1 MKNILVP
8 IVINKGELTPHS
20 YTEESITLNDYFKTS
35 SIFQKYCGENSELA
49 FNGYSAYV
57 FDPLSLRDNN
67 IEYLTNNNKNII
79 LNTANNK
86 YKFKVEITQNS
97 CTYKLENVENAE
109 EANELLFDT
118 NIDELFIILD
128 MDVPDDFVI
137 NVKGIFD
144 LKTDFGI
151 ENISFDKTFSD
162 NFITLNDIVTE
173 NIGSIS
179 LNKIQDYVTKYNSEN
194 NSDPDKML
202 YFDNK
207 SFIPV
212 NFSRMTTTEC
222 KYSIMDIPVFCITTE
237 DELKLYP
244 DFEYIPDEIV
254 QRTFTIHMNNGTNET
269 FKVLISE
276 YKINPN
282 DDIIYTR
289 ILDAIEPSLKKRVS
303 EDVHYEYELLGI
315 STSPDGEIINTADY
329 KFSEDDDIYFIWNK
343 IEVIGSNDTN
353 SSPVDLDYIPAGKL
367 QSINDCLFVTPK
379 NSTVVDKIEFCN
391 NYYYLLCKNNHI
403 YKIDKNFNIVND
415 LNLSAYNKDVE
426 KNDIFVS
433 GNVLIIKAGKYILTD
448 NETVKNNSSV
458 NENTLVISNGETE
471 QKINTKSIVKIN
483 VR

>member
-35 SIFQKYCGENSELA
+35 GVFQKYCDENSELV

-57 FDPLSLRDNN
+57 FDPLSLRYND

-79 LNTANNK
+79 LNTSKNK
-86 YKFKVEITQNS
+86 YKFKVDITESS
-97 CTYKLENVENAE
+97 CTFKLESVENSDE
-109 EANELLFDT
+109 SNELLFDT
-118 NIDELFIILD
+118 DIDELFVILD
-128 MDVPDDFVI
+128 MNVPDDFII

-151 ENISFDKTFSD
+151 ENISFDKTYSN

-173 NIGSIS
+173 NIESIS

-222 KYSIMDIPVFCITTE
+222 KYSIMDIPVFGITTE

-343 IEVIGSNDTN
+343 VEVIGNDTN

-379 NSTVVDKIEFCN
+379 DGTIVDKIEFCN

-403 YKIDKNFNIVND
+403 YKLDRNFNIVND

-458 NENTLVISNGETE
+458 NENTLVISDRETE

-483 VR
+483 MR

>member
-35 SIFQKYCGENSELA
+35 SVFQKYCGKDSELA

-57 FDPLSLRDNN
+57 FDPLSLHDNN

-79 LNTANNK
+79 LNISNNK
-86 YKFKVEITQNS
+86 YKFKVDITES
-97 CTYKLENVENAE
+97 LCTYKLESVENSDE
-109 EANELLFDT
+109 SNELLFDT
-118 NIDELFIILD
+118 NVDELFIILD
-128 MDVPDDFVI
+128 MNVPDDFII

-151 ENISFDKTFSD
+151 KNISFDKTFSD

-179 LNKIQDYVTKYNSEN
+179 LDKIQNYVTKYNSEN
-194 NSDPDKML
+194 NTDPDKML

-212 NFSRMTTTEC
+212 GFSRMTTTEC
-222 KYSIMDIPVFCITTE
+222 KYSIMDIPVFGITTE

-244 DFEYIPDEIV
+244 DFEYIPDELV

-269 FKVLISE
+269 FKVSISE

-315 STSPDGEIINTADY
+315 STSPDGDIINTADY

-343 IEVIGSNDTN
+343 VEVIGSNDTN

-379 NSTVVDKIEFCN
+379 NGTVVDKIEFCN

-403 YKIDKNFNIVND
+403 YKLDKNFNIVND

-471 QKINTKSIVKIN
+471 QKINTKAIVKIN

>member
-35 SIFQKYCGENSELA
+35 SVFQKYCGENSELV

-57 FDPLSLRDNN
+57 FDPLSLRDND

-79 LNTANNK
+79 LNTSKNK
-86 YKFKVEITQNS
+86 YKFKVDITESS
-97 CTYKLENVENAE
+97 CTFKLESVENSDE
-109 EANELLFDT
+109 SNELLFDT
-118 NIDELFIILD
+118 DIDELFVILD
-128 MDVPDDFVI
+128 MNVPDDFII

-151 ENISFDKTFSD
+151 ENISFDKTYSN

-173 NIGSIS
+173 NIESIS

-222 KYSIMDIPVFCITTE
+222 KYSIMDIPVFGITTE

-343 IEVIGSNDTN
+343 VEVIGNDTN

-379 NSTVVDKIEFCN
+379 NGTIVDKIEFCN

-403 YKIDKNFNIVND
+403 YKLDRNFNIVND

-458 NENTLVISNGETE
+458 NENTLVISDRETE

>member
-35 SIFQKYCGENSELA
+35 GIFQKYCGENSELA

-57 FDPLSLRDNN
+57 FDPLSLRNNN

-79 LNTANNK
+79 LNTSKNK
-86 YKFKVEITQNS
+86 YKFKVDITESS
-97 CTYKLENVENAE
+97 CIFKLESVENSDE
-109 EANELLFDT
+109 SNELLFDT
-118 NIDELFIILD
+118 DIDELFVILD
-128 MDVPDDFVI
+128 MNVPDNFII
-137 NVKGIFD
+137 NIKGIFD

-151 ENISFDKTFSD
+151 ENISFDKTYSN

-173 NIGSIS
+173 NIESIS

-212 NFSRMTTTEC
+212 NFSRMSTTER
-222 KYSIMDIPVFCITTE
+222 KYSIMDIPVFGITTE

-343 IEVIGSNDTN
+343 VEVIGNDTN

-379 NSTVVDKIEFCN
+379 DGTVVDKIEFCN

-403 YKIDKNFNIVND
+403 YKLDRNFNIVND

-458 NENTLVISNGETE
+458 NENTLVISDGETE

>member
-35 SIFQKYCGENSELA
+35 CIFQKYCGENSELA

-57 FDPLSLRDNN
+57 FDPLDLHDKT
-67 IEYLTNNNKNII
+67 IEYLTSTNKNII
-79 LNTANNK
+79 LNISNNK
-86 YKFKVEITQNS
+86 YKFKVDITESS
-97 CTYKLENVENAE
+97 CTYKLESVENSDE
-109 EANELLFDT
+109 TNELLFDT
-118 NIDELFIILD
+118 NVDELFVILD
-128 MDVPDDFVI
+128 MNVPDDFII

-144 LKTDFGI
+144 LKRDFGI
-151 ENISFDKTFSD
+151 EDISFDKTFSD

-194 NSDPDKML
+194 NTDPDKML

-207 SFIPV
+207 SFIPI

-222 KYSIMDIPVFCITTE
+222 KYSIMDIPVFGITTE
-237 DELKLYP
+237 DWLELYP
-244 DFEYIPDEIV
+244 NFEYIQDELV

-269 FKVLISE
+269 FKVSISE

-282 DDIIYTR
+282 DDIIYTT
-289 ILDAIEPSLKKRVS
+289 ILDSIEPSLKKRVS

-343 IEVIGSNDTN
+343 VEVIGDDTN
-353 SSPVDLDYIPAGKL
+353 SSPIDLDYIPAGKL

-379 NSTVVDKIEFCN
+379 DGTVVDKIEFCN
-391 NYYYLLCKNNHI
+391 NFYYLLCKNNHI
-403 YKIDKNFNIVND
+403 YKLDKNFNIVND

-458 NENTLVISNGETE
+458 NENTLVISDGETE

>member
-35 SIFQKYCGENSELA
+35 GIFQKYCGENSELA

-79 LNTANNK
+79 LNTSKNK
-86 YKFKVEITQNS
+86 YKFKVYITESS
-97 CTYKLENVENAE
+97 CVYKLESVENSDE
-109 EANELLFDT
+109 SNELLFDT
-118 NIDELFIILD
+118 DTDELFVILD
-128 MDVPDDFVI
+128 MNVPDDFII
-137 NVKGIFD
+137 NVNGIFD

-151 ENISFDKTFSD
+151 ENISFNKTFSD

-212 NFSRMTTTEC
+212 NFSRMATTEC
-222 KYSIMDIPVFCITTE
+222 KYSIMDIPVFGITTE

-244 DFEYIPDEIV
+244 NFEYIPDEIV

-269 FKVLISE
+269 FKILISE

-343 IEVIGSNDTN
+343 VEVIGDDTN

-379 NSTVVDKIEFCN
+379 NGTVVDKIEFCN

-403 YKIDKNFNIVND
+403 YKLDKNFNIVND

-471 QKINTKSIVKIN
+471 QKINTKAIVKIN

>member
-1 MKNILVP
+1 MN
-8 IVINKGELTPHS
+8 
-20 YTEESITLNDYFKTS
+20 
-35 SIFQKYCGENSELA
+35 
-49 FNGYSAYV
+49 
-57 FDPLSLRDNN
+57 
-67 IEYLTNNNKNII
+67 
-79 LNTANNK
+79 
-86 YKFKVEITQNS
+86 
-97 CTYKLENVENAE
+97 
-109 EANELLFDT
+109 
-118 NIDELFIILD
+118 
-128 MDVPDDFVI
+128 VPDDFII
-137 NVKGIFD
+137 NVNGIFD

-151 ENISFDKTFSD
+151 ENISFNKTFSD

-179 LNKIQDYVTKYNSEN
+179 LDKIQDYVTKYNSEN

-212 NFSRMTTTEC
+212 NFSRMATTEC
-222 KYSIMDIPVFCITTE
+222 KYSIMDIPVFGITTE

-343 IEVIGSNDTN
+343 VEVIGDDTN

-379 NSTVVDKIEFCN
+379 DGTVVDKIEFCN

-403 YKIDKNFNIVND
+403 YKLDKNFNIVND

-471 QKINTKSIVKIN
+471 QKINTKAIVKIN

>member
-86 YKFKVEITQNS
+86 YKFKVDITESS
-97 CTYKLENVENAE
+97 CTYKLESVENSDE
-109 EANELLFDT
+109 SNELLFDT

-222 KYSIMDIPVFCITTE
+222 KYSIMDIPVFGITTE

-303 EDVHYEYELLGI
+303 EDVHYE
-315 STSPDGEIINTADY
+315 
-329 KFSEDDDIYFIWNK
+329 
-343 IEVIGSNDTN
+343 
-353 SSPVDLDYIPAGKL
+353 
-367 QSINDCLFVTPK
+367 
-379 NSTVVDKIEFCN
+379 
-391 NYYYLLCKNNHI
+391 
-403 YKIDKNFNIVND
+403 
-415 LNLSAYNKDVE
+415 
-426 KNDIFVS
+426 
-433 GNVLIIKAGKYILTD
+433 
-448 NETVKNNSSV
+448 
-458 NENTLVISNGETE
+458 
-471 QKINTKSIVKIN
+471 
-483 VR
+483 

>member
-8 IVINKGELTPHS
+8 IVFNKGELTPHS

-35 SIFQKYCGENSELA
+35 GVFQKYCGENSELV

-57 FDPLSLRDNN
+57 FDPLSLRYND

-79 LNTANNK
+79 LNTSKNK
-86 YKFKVEITQNS
+86 YKFKVDITESS
-97 CTYKLENVENAE
+97 CTFKLESVENSDE
-109 EANELLFDT
+109 SNELLFDT
-118 NIDELFIILD
+118 DIDELFVILD
-128 MDVPDDFVI
+128 MNVPDDFII

-151 ENISFDKTFSD
+151 ENISFDKTYSN

-173 NIGSIS
+173 NIESIS

-222 KYSIMDIPVFCITTE
+222 KYSIMDIPVFGITTE

-343 IEVIGSNDTN
+343 VEVIGNDTN

-367 QSINDCLFVTPK
+367 QSINDCLFVSPK
-379 NSTVVDKIEFCN
+379 DGTVVDKIEFCN

-403 YKIDKNFNIVND
+403 YKLDRNFNIVND

>member
-35 SIFQKYCGENSELA
+35 SVFQKYCGENSELV

-57 FDPLSLRDNN
+57 FDPLSLRDND

-79 LNTANNK
+79 LNTSKNK
-86 YKFKVEITQNS
+86 YKFKVDITESS
-97 CTYKLENVENAE
+97 CTFKLESVENSDE
-109 EANELLFDT
+109 SNELLFDT
-118 NIDELFIILD
+118 DIDELFVILD
-128 MDVPDDFVI
+128 MNVPDDFII

-151 ENISFDKTFSD
+151 ENISFDKTYSN

-173 NIGSIS
+173 NIESIS

-222 KYSIMDIPVFCITTE
+222 KYSIMDIPVFGITTE

-343 IEVIGSNDTN
+343 VEVIGNDTN

-379 NSTVVDKIEFCN
+379 NGTIVDKIEFCN

-403 YKIDKNFNIVND
+403 YKLDRNFNIVND

-458 NENTLVISNGETE
+458 NENTLVILYGEKYFTLL
-471 QKINTKSIVKIN
+471 KF
-483 VR
+483 

>member
-20 YTEESITLNDYFKTS
+20 YIEESIILNDYFKTS

-57 FDPLSLRDNN
+57 FDPLTLRDND

-79 LNTANNK
+79 LNIANNK
-86 YKFKVEITQNS
+86 YKFKVDITESS
-97 CTYKLENVENAE
+97 CTYKLESVENSDE
-109 EANELLFDT
+109 TNELLFDT
-118 NIDELFIILD
+118 NVDELFVILD
-128 MDVPDDFVI
+128 MNVPDDFVI
-137 NVKGIFD
+137 EVKGIFD
-144 LKTDFGI
+144 LKRDFGI

-194 NSDPDKML
+194 NTDPDKML

-207 SFIPV
+207 SFIPI

-222 KYSIMDIPVFCITTE
+222 KYSIMDIPVFGITTE
-237 DELKLYP
+237 DGLELYP
-244 DFEYIPDEIV
+244 NFEYIPDELV

-269 FKVLISE
+269 FKVSISE

-315 STSPDGEIINTADY
+315 STSPDGEIINTTDY

-343 IEVIGSNDTN
+343 VEVIGNDTN

-379 NSTVVDKIEFCN
+379 DGTVVDKIEFCN

-403 YKIDKNFNIVND
+403 YKLDKNFNIVND

>member
-20 YTEESITLNDYFKTS
+20 YIEESITLNDYFKTS
-35 SIFQKYCGENSELA
+35 SIFQKCCGENSELV

-57 FDPLSLRDNN
+57 FDPLTLRDND

-79 LNTANNK
+79 LNIANNK
-86 YKFKVEITQNS
+86 YKFKVDITESS
-97 CTYKLENVENAE
+97 CTYKLESVENSDE
-109 EANELLFDT
+109 TNELLFDT
-118 NIDELFIILD
+118 NVDELFVILD
-128 MDVPDDFVI
+128 MNVPDDFII

-144 LKTDFGI
+144 LKRDFGI
-151 ENISFDKTFSD
+151 EDISFDKTFSD

-194 NSDPDKML
+194 NTDPDKML

-207 SFIPV
+207 SFIPI

-222 KYSIMDIPVFCITTE
+222 KYSIMDIPVFGITTE
-237 DELKLYP
+237 DGLELYP
-244 DFEYIPDEIV
+244 KFEYIPDELV

-269 FKVLISE
+269 FKVSISE

-303 EDVHYEYELLGI
+303 EDVHYKYELLGI

-343 IEVIGSNDTN
+343 VEVIGNDTN

-367 QSINDCLFVTPK
+367 QSINDCLFVAPK
-379 NSTVVDKIEFCN
+379 DGTVVDKIEFCN

-403 YKIDKNFNIVND
+403 YKLDKNFNIVND

-458 NENTLVISNGETE
+458 NENTLVISDGETE

-483 VR
+483 MR

>member
-35 SIFQKYCGENSELA
+35 GVFQKYCDKNSELA

-57 FDPLSLRDNN
+57 FDPLSLRDKD

-79 LNTANNK
+79 LNTSKNK
-86 YKFKVEITQNS
+86 YKFKVDITESS
-97 CTYKLENVENAE
+97 CTYKLESVENSDE
-109 EANELLFDT
+109 TNELLFDT
-118 NIDELFIILD
+118 NVDELFVVLD
-128 MDVPDDFVI
+128 MNVPDDFII

-151 ENISFDKTFSD
+151 ENISFDKTYSN

-173 NIGSIS
+173 NIESIS
-179 LNKIQDYVTKYNSEN
+179 LNKIRDYVTKYNSEN

-222 KYSIMDIPVFCITTE
+222 KYSIMDIPVFGITTE

-315 STSPDGEIINTADY
+315 STSPDGDIINTADY

-343 IEVIGSNDTN
+343 VEVIENDTN

-379 NSTVVDKIEFCN
+379 DGTVVDKIEFCN

-403 YKIDKNFNIVND
+403 YKLDRNFNIVND

-433 GNVLIIKAGKYILTD
+433 GNVLIIEAGKYILTD

-458 NENTLVISNGETE
+458 NENTLVISDGETE
-471 QKINTKSIVKIN
+471 QKINTKAIVKIN